1 MRAGARG
8 LLREEIIM
16 DEIRYRHLA
25 TPIGRLLLAGS
36 GEGLLRIEFESGKT
50 NRGPRPEWRRDDDCL
65 GGAVEQLRDYF
76 AGRRRDFDL
85 RLDPRGTEF
94 QLRTWRALRDIPYGA
109 TATYADIARAIGKPK
124 AVRAVGAANGRNPL
138 PIVVP
143 CHRVIGSDGSLTGFG
158 GGTDVKRKLL
168 QLEGALI

>member
-1 MRAGARG
+1 
-8 LLREEIIM
+8 M
-16 DEIRYRHLA
+16 DDITYRYLP
-25 TPIGRLLLAGS
+25 TPIGELLLAGS
-36 GEGLLRIEFESGKT
+36 ENRLLRIEFESGKT
-50 NRGPRPEWRRDDDCL
+50 RRGPDPGWRRDDDSL
-65 GGAVEQLRDYF
+65 DEAARQLRDYF
-76 AGRRRDFDL
+76 AGARCDFDL
-85 RLDPRGTEF
+85 ALDPRGTEF

-109 TATYADIARAIGKPK
+109 TATYADVARAIGKPR

-168 QLEGALI
+168 QLEGALVP